1 MSGGDEEEL
10 RQVDLSKLRIQ
21 EMTPAQRAELK
32 RRYQDFVRH
41 FDGAESP
48 PAASPKVPAKP
59 VRKWVP
65 GAKR

>member
-1 MSGGDEEEL
+1 MSDGDEDEL
-10 RQVDLSKLRIQ
+10 RQTDLSELRIH

-41 FDGAESP
+41 FDAVLVP
-48 PAASPKVPAKP
+48 PAVAPKAHDKP
-59 VRKWVP
+59 IRKWVP

>member
-10 RQVDLSKLRIQ
+10 RQVDLSRLRIH
-21 EMTPAQRAELK
+21 EMTPAQRAELR

-41 FDGAESP
+41 FDSTKSP
-48 PAASPKVPAKP
+48 PAASPKVPAKL